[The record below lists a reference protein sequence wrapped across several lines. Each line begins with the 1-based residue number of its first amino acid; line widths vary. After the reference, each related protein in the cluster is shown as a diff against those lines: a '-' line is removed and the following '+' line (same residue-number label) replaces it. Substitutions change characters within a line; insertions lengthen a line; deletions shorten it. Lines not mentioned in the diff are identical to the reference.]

1 LSKERGPV
9 HHNMKIIIGSGSER
23 KIKMAQKVA
32 SQLFLEAVTVIGYPA
47 KSGVSDT
54 PWDQDTCRG
63 AKNRA
68 LDVQKHQPGAQYYLG
83 LESGLIERYGHI
95 YEEAWAAVI
104 DQDGKEF
111 YGYSSGLKVP
121 DFILKK
127 MDDLKMEHCDV
138 MTIIERDFADS
149 TTLNE
154 TWGNYS
160 GGAILREISLE
171 EALRNALIQVTAPDH
186 SFYHK

>member
-1 LSKERGPV
+1 
-9 HHNMKIIIGSGSER
+9 MKIIIGSGSER

-32 SQLFLEAVTVIGYPA
+32 DQLFWEKVEVTGYPA
-47 KSGVSDT
+47 KSGVPDT
-54 PWDQDTCRG
+54 PWDRDIFLG

-68 LDVQKHQPGAQYYLG
+68 LDAINHQPGAKYYLG

-95 YEEAWAAVI
+95 YEEAWATVI
-104 DQDGKEF
+104 DQNGKEF

-121 DFILKK
+121 DFILNK
-127 MDDLKMEHCDV
+127 MDELKMEHCDV
-138 MTIIERDFADS
+138 MTIIEMDFAD
-149 TTLNE
+149 TTTSNE

-171 EALRNALIQVTAPDH
+171 EALRNALIQVTAPEQ

>member
-1 LSKERGPV
+1 
-9 HHNMKIIIGSGSER
+9 MKIIIGSGSER

-32 SQLFLEAVTVIGYPA
+32 DQLFLEKVEVTGYPA
-47 KSGVSDT
+47 KSGVPDT
-54 PWDQDTCRG
+54 PWDQETFAG

-68 LDVQKHQPGAQYYLG
+68 LDALNHQSGAKYYLG

-104 DQDGKEF
+104 DQNGKEF

-127 MDDLKMEHCDV
+127 MDELKMEHSDA
-138 MTIIERDFADS
+138 MTIIEEEFGKLPND
-149 TTLNE
+149 
-154 TWGNYS
+154 TWGTYT

-171 EALRNALIQVTAPDH
+171 EALRNALIQVTAPEQ